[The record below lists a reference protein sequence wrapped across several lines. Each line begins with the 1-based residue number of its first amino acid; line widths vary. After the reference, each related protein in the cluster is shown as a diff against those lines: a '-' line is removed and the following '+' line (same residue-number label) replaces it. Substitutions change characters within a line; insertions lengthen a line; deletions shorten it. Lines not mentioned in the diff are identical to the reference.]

1 MNHPGMHKDTQR
13 LQYSWREK
21 EGSIKVDEKVRLEIF
36 PHFLKYLKEILIHH
50 PFTSLFT
57 QNTKSKNY

>member
-36 PHFLKYLKEILIHH
+36 PHFL
-50 PFTSLFT
+50 
-57 QNTKSKNY
+57 